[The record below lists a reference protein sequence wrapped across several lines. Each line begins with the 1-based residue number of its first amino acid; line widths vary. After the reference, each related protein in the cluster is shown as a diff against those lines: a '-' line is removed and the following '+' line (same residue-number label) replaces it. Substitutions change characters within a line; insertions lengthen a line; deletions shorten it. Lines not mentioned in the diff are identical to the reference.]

1 MSGIIRCLQAEW
13 LKSRHTPLLLIHV
26 LFPVIGACVFAGY
39 FRISGWGWMT
49 AVTTFLE
56 VVAIVFPLVISIV
69 VGMTVELENEAGHFQ
84 SILGVVPSRMSV
96 YIGKLA
102 YLIILAASA
111 TALCV
116 FLFALLY
123 SSVPFSFYIRPLTML
138 ILSAIPLYL
147 ISILAG
153 FTLGKSVVMGIGIAG
168 SLLSALLATGL
179 GDCIWKF
186 IPWGWGVRFMDYCVL
201 RYVNEE
207 QFYSGLYELQLGF
220 MIMLVSSMVL
230 FIVSLMWFHRW
241 EGAKGYE

>member
-138 ILSAIPLYL
+138 ILLSL
-147 ISILAG
+147 IHI
-153 FTLGKSVVMGIGIAG
+153 
-168 SLLSALLATGL
+168 
-179 GDCIWKF
+179 
-186 IPWGWGVRFMDYCVL
+186 
-201 RYVNEE
+201 
-207 QFYSGLYELQLGF
+207 
-220 MIMLVSSMVL
+220 
-230 FIVSLMWFHRW
+230 
-241 EGAKGYE
+241 